1 MVIRELGADDGGV
14 LAAVAPEVFD
24 HEVAPARVREFL
36 ADPRHHMVVA
46 LDAGRVVGFASG
58 VHYIHPDKPPELWIN
73 EVAVS
78 PTYHRRGISRQV
90 VEGLLDVGRALG
102 CVEAWVLTEDDNQAA
117 IGLYESVGGVRATA
131 DPVMFSMRLKGEA
144 R

>member
-36 ADPRHHMVVA
+36 DDPRHHIVVA
-46 LDAGRVVGFASG
+46 LDEGLVVGFASG

-73 EVAVS
+73 EVAVA
-78 PTYHRRGISRQV
+78 PTHHRRGIGREI

-102 CVEAWVLTEDDNQAA
+102 CA
-117 IGLYESVGGVRATA
+117 S
-131 DPVMFSMRLKGEA
+131 A
-144 R
+144 RRPIR

>member
-1 MVIRELGADDGGV
+1 MMIRELGSDDAGL

-36 ADPRHHMVVA
+36 DDPRHHIVVA
-46 LDAGRVVGFASG
+46 LDEGLVVGFASG

-73 EVAVS
+73 EVAVAS
-78 PTYHRRGISRQV
+78 THQREGIGRQV
-90 VEGLLDVGRALG
+90 IERLLDVGRALG
-102 CVEAWVLTEDDNQAA
+102 CVEAWVLTENDNQAA
-117 IGLYESVGGVRATA
+117 IGLHASVGGIRAAT